1 MISWHQA
8 EKIVEIWLQNAN
20 IQILALLLANCVA
33 FVKSQSQAV
42 PQFLHL
48 SKGWGYAA

>member
-1 MISWHQA
+1 MISWHQT

-33 FVKSQSQAV
+33 K
-42 PQFLHL
+42 LCL
-48 SKGWGYAA
+48 SSFICQRGGAMLPSLYVLE